1 MYFFVARMQY
11 SHTVQFAH
19 RLLHSDTRESVEV
32 LDVLT
37 FCVWLGGLTIMTHNF
52 LFTCCHI
59 ENSLVV
65 LGFYLVYAWC
75 DYFKFNCDYDIA
87 EGTTLKSILHSGNER
102 VPIIL

>member
-59 ENSLVV
+59 EDSFVV
-65 LGFYLVYAWC
+65 LGFYI
-75 DYFKFNCDYDIA
+75 KFNCDYDIA